1 MIFGVN
7 YEKQRGQDCVRPMG
21 GYILRGGGSLYLFI
35 YESVLLI
42 YDHFGEVKIPNVTS
56 LCHTKGHL
64 WP

>member
-1 MIFGVN
+1 MKSKEDKIVSD
-7 YEKQRGQDCVRPMG
+7 QWVSTS
-21 GYILRGGGSLYLFI
+21 LGGGSLYLFI